1 MKLLK
6 NASCISAAALFAV
19 IFAGP
24 LFAQEGMEP
33 GHPRVN
39 EVQGRIDNQEN
50 RVDHGINSG
59 KLTPGEAARDTR
71 RDARVERQMKRDEA
85 KHGGHIT
92 KGEQAKLN
100 RELNHNSR
108 DIHRQKNGN

>member
-1 MKLLK
+1 MKKLNQIAVL
-6 NASCISAAALFAV
+6 AAAALLGAV
-19 IFAGP
+19 LAGP
-24 LFAQEGMEP
+24 VFAQEEP

-39 EVQGRIDNQEN
+39 EVQGRIDNQER
-50 RVDHGINSG
+50 RVDQGINKG
-59 KLTPGEAARDTR
+59 QLTPGQAARDTR

-92 KGEQAKLN
+92 KREQAKLN

-108 DIHRQKNGN
+108 DIHRQRNK